1 MFTLSLLHRNQ
12 FLILLAID
20 NIVGIRTVTLAMQ
33 SVGFNNR
40 TIATHKKRKKEKR
53 KKMVYI
59 LGFCF
64 IYARIYDQVTQG

>member
-20 NIVGIRTVTLAMQ
+20 NIVGVCTVTLAMQ

-40 TIATHKKRKKEKR
+40 TIATHKKEKKRKEKNG
-53 KKMVYI
+53 VHS
-59 LGFCF
+59 GFLLHLCPHL
-64 IYARIYDQVTQG
+64 